1 MAVAAESAAQNSTSA
16 PSASAHTI
24 AVDRLGVRAT
34 RLQAEY
40 LREEMLN
47 LEHKHS
53 QAVQE
58 LEEARS
64 LTEAELFDCQALVHT
79 LHEEIAQCKEI
90 ITHLEGDRRRNQL
103 THQQTERFNKKI
115 AMLSI
120 EQVVALIKLTSIT
133 RGFLGRARVR
143 RLQISKLARES
154 GILHAMANTKQ
165 GLSSVFLNLC
175 KRYSHS
181 SHYVNWSGEAGWYM
195 GPKGNIFYFA
205 IKNVRRYFAFLL

>member
-1 MAVAAESAAQNSTSA
+1 MNGQLCYYGSDKGEPLLLCGAVTEEVYNMALAAESAAQNATTS
-16 PSASAHTI
+16 SSLSNHTVE
-24 AVDRLGVRAT
+24 VDRLGVRAT
-34 RLQAEY
+34 RLQAEC

-47 LEHKHS
+47 LEHKHT

-58 LEEARS
+58 LDAARA

-103 THQQTERFNKKI
+103 THQQTERFNKK
-115 AMLSI
+115 ASTLSI
-120 EQVVALIKLTSIT
+120 EQVVALVKLTSIV

-143 RLQISKLARES
+143 RLQVSKLARES

-165 GLSSVFLNLC
+165 GWFQTV
-175 KRYSHS
+175 
-181 SHYVNWSGEAGWYM
+181 
-195 GPKGNIFYFA
+195 
-205 IKNVRRYFAFLL
+205 

>member
-1 MAVAAESAAQNSTSA
+1 MQGEPLLLCGSVTEEVYNMAVAAESAAQNSASPASA
-16 PSASAHTI
+16 PEHTV

-58 LEEARS
+58 LEEARA
-64 LTEAELFDCQALVHT
+64 LTEAELFDCQASVHT

-90 ITHLEGDRRRNQL
+90 ITHLEGDRRRTQL
-103 THQQTERFNKKI
+103 NHQQTERFNKRM
-115 AMLSI
+115 ATLSI

-143 RLQISKLARES
+143 RLQVSKLARES

-165 GLSSVFLNLC
+165 GSS
-175 KRYSHS
+175 R
-181 SHYVNWSGEAGWYM
+181 
-195 GPKGNIFYFA
+195 IFA
-205 IKNVRRYFAFLL
+205 DLIST